1 MMDSLASD
9 QHALNLARKLR
20 SARLEAG
27 LSQDQVAQKVGLGR
41 MAISAIEVGRRRVA
55 GLELK
60 ALAGVYGQPLEH
72 FLGLPGA
79 QIASTADDH
88 AAVGLLT
95 RALRDLTPEDRS
107 EVLRFAEFLR
117 TSSKR
122 SGKS

>member
-1 MMDSLASD
+1 MSSLLASPRHRREIMMDSLASD

-72 FLGLPGA
+72 FLGHPGA
-79 QIASTADDH
+79 QIASPADDH

-95 RALRDLTPEDRS
+95 RALR
-107 EVLRFAEFLR
+107 
-117 TSSKR
+117 
-122 SGKS
+122 